1 MRQHIPGHIRHE
13 QKKSRL
19 LRAVSQLFHSI
30 AFDHKELSTLMVTRV
45 DISADSGICYVFFT
59 SLTAREG
66 FEASFPTLKLFKPS
80 LRSALAREIP
90 SRYVPDLVFMF
101 DDELEKQRGL
111 EALLDTVKTTE
122 AMGEQS

>member
-19 LRAVSQLFHSI
+19 LRAVSQLFHTI
-30 AFDHKELSTLMVTRV
+30 ALDYQELSSLMVTRV

-59 SLTAREG
+59 SLTGREG
-66 FEASFPTLKLFKPS
+66 FDASFQKLKLFKPS

-90 SRYVPDLVFMF
+90 SRYVPDLVFLF

-111 EALLDTVKTTE
+111 EALLDSVKATDVSSE
-122 AMGEQS
+122 LS